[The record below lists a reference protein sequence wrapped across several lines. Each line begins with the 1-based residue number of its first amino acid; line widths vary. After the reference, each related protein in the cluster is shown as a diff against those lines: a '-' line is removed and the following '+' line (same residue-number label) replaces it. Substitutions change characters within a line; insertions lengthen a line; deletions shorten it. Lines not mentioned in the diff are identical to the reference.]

1 MEENVS
7 SARIALKYGV
17 LGSVVIMVY
26 TTVINL
32 AGQSQNTWLTSLTF
46 IFLIIAIVLAM
57 QAFKEENRGFM
68 SYGEG
73 LGVGSLVSA
82 IMGLLGATFNM
93 FYTRFIDPT
102 ILTQT
107 LDQARANMEA
117 KGMDDSQ
124 IDQAME
130 ISQKFMS
137 PGVMFAFAV
146 IGYLLMGFLLSLVI
160 AAIIRKDKPV
170 FD

>member
-1 MEENVS
+1 
-7 SARIALKYGV
+7 
-17 LGSVVIMVY
+17 
-26 TTVINL
+26 
-32 AGQSQNTWLTSLTF
+32 
-46 IFLIIAIVLAM
+46 
-57 QAFKEENRGFM
+57 
-68 SYGEG
+68 
-73 LGVGSLVSA
+73 
-82 IMGLLGATFNM
+82 MGLLGATFNM